1 MNVVAHVPLQNDLHI
16 TEYDA
21 GDVKKNH
28 TDKVTAVGGYN
39 FVDATGTGVERVQGI
54 KCLELSDPD
63 TGVTVVKGFAVGKF
77 LISFWSRSEASEW
90 TLTHTGHDGTTKYYV
105 DGVGVDTVDHVDKS
119 DSNFKIIKRKYVAD
133 IRIYDDAIVYAKINK
148 HPKTPTFGFYQT
160 GQAFDVGVAGNA
172 LDDTLMIVKRDSAT
186 VDDTKPPEE
195 EKQDK
200 SEPRAAD
207 LTCRTLTCDQLIV
220 SSHAMYGPLERGSV
234 WLRPFPSG
242 DITQKPDGKT
252 YEWKNTTTY
261 NTSHHGKYIMATNIV
276 TSDATHNISNAFS
289 DSGNFF
295 KTNHPTPGSVFDSL
309 NPLVV
314 TFIAPF
320 EKMTFSHVNFY
331 SHTSTDSGFS
341 LEHMPTHV
349 RMKLTNSDGTEKT
362 TMVRT
367 FQSWTTGYYSRGGY
381 QQIGV
386 FNEELENLADFE
398 YDTLEIQFWND
409 ESTINFGRIQNYF
422 YAPNVFQDIMY
433 IQNAYVLRDDISYRK
448 TSLEHL
454 RDNLLI
460 EREYPSSDDRL
471 KLNEVVIDGAT
482 DTLMKIRPQTYD
494 KTRSIGGDEADAVKE
509 SGVIAQEV
517 WYDCPELR
525 HLVTVGRRDG
535 ESKEEAEGNVEAD
548 VEIPEDP
555 RDDPDYSSW
564 GPKPASVNYTGF
576 IAYLIRGFQEQQNVI
591 SSLKETNAALEER
604 VAALE
609 SQ

>member
-1 MNVVAHVPLQNDLHI
+1 MKVVAHVPLQNDLHI
-16 TEYDA
+16 TEYD
-21 GDVKKNH
+21 GEGNVEKNH
-28 TDKVTAVGGYN
+28 TDKVTAVGT
-39 FVDATGTGVERVQGI
+39 FVDATGTGSERVQGI
-54 KCLELSDPD
+54 KCLELDEPD
-63 TGVTVVKGFAVGKF
+63 AGVTVTKGITDGSF
-77 LISFWSRSEASEW
+77 LISFWSRVDDTSAW
-90 TLTHTGHDGTTKYYV
+90 TLTHTGYDGEITYHV
-105 DGVGVDTVDHVDKS
+105 NDAAVVPPVDHVVKS

-133 IRIYDDAIVYAKINK
+133 IRIYDSHGDVEDVYVKINK

-160 GQAFDVGVAGNA
+160 GQAFDVGVAGNS

-186 VDDTKPPEE
+186 VDDAKPPEE

-295 KTNHPTPGSVFDSL
+295 KTNHPTPDSVFDSL

-314 TFIAPF
+314 TFQAPF
-320 EKMTFSHVNFY
+320 EKMTFGQIQLY
-331 SHTSTDSGFS
+331 PHTSTDPDFS
-341 LEHMPTHV
+341 REHMPTHV
-349 RMKLTNSDGTEKT
+349 RMKLTKSDGTEKT
-362 TMVRT
+362 TVDHT
-367 FQSWTTGYYSRGGY
+367 YSSWTTGYYGSGFYSQYISRHTSGWD
-381 QQIGV
+381 V
-386 FNEELENLADFE
+386 VDAFE

-409 ESTINFGRIQNYF
+409 EITLNFGRIEYMF
-422 YAPNVFQDIMY
+422 YAANVFDDRMY
-433 IQNAYVLRDDISYRK
+433 DQNAYDLRDDLSYRK

-576 IAYLIRGFQEQQNVI
+576 IAYLIRGFQEQQREI
-591 SSLKETNAALEER
+591 QTLKEEIAALK
-604 VAALE
+604 
-609 SQ
+609 